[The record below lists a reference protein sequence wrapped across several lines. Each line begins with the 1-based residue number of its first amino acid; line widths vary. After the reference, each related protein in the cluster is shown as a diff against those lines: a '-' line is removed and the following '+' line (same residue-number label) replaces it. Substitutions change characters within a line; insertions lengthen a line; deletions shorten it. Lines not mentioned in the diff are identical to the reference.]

1 MSNKVVIDLDKLV
14 KPRTL
19 IDESRAKELVAGMI
33 RLSADEETEIPT
45 EWIEEYREIAER
57 YPVLKLEETADDTE
71 NPDDSGNSGN
81 SSNSS
86 NSGDSGNSGDTGN
99 DDSGNTDGSDN
110 TDNTDG
116 GGNNG

>member
-1 MSNKVVIDLDKLV
+1 MSNRVVIDFDKLV

-71 NPDDSGNSGN
+71 NPDDSG
-81 SSNSS
+81 
-86 NSGDSGNSGDTGN
+86 DSG
-99 DDSGNTDGSDN
+99 DSGNTDGSGN
-110 TDNTDG
+110 DG
-116 GGNNG
+116 SDDGTNDGGNNG

>member
-1 MSNKVVIDLDKLV
+1 MSNKIVIDLDKLV

-71 NPDDSGNSGN
+71 NPDDSGD
-81 SSNSS
+81 
-86 NSGDSGNSGDTGN
+86 SGDSGDSSDTGN
-99 DDSGNTDGSDN
+99 DDSGNTDGSGNDGSDN
-110 TDNTDG
+110 STDD

>member
-1 MSNKVVIDLDKLV
+1 MSNKIVIDLDKLV

-71 NPDDSGNSGN
+71 NPDDSGD
-81 SSNSS
+81 SS
-86 NSGDSGNSGDTGN
+86 DTGN
-99 DDSGNTDGSDN
+99 DDSGNTDGSGNDGSDDG
-110 TDNTDG
+110 TDDG
-116 GGNNG
+116 DSNG

>member
-1 MSNKVVIDLDKLV
+1 MSNRVIIDLDKLV

-57 YPVLKLEETADDTE
+57 YPVLKLEETADDTD
-71 NPDDSGNSGN
+71 NPDDSG
-81 SSNSS
+81 
-86 NSGDSGNSGDTGN
+86 DSGDTGN
-99 DDSGNTDGSDN
+99 DDSGNTDGSGN
-110 TDNTDG
+110 DG
-116 GGNNG
+116 SDDSTGDGGNNG

>member
-1 MSNKVVIDLDKLV
+1 MSNRVVIDLDKLV

-57 YPVLKLEETADDTE
+57 YPVLKLEETADDTD
-71 NPDDSGNSGN
+71 NPDDSGD
-81 SSNSS
+81 
-86 NSGDSGNSGDTGN
+86 SGDSGDTGN
-99 DDSGNTDGSDN
+99 DDSGNTDGTVNDGSDDS
-110 TDNTDG
+110 TDDG
-116 GGNNG
+116 GSNG

>member
-1 MSNKVVIDLDKLV
+1 MSNRVVIDLDKLV

-57 YPVLKLEETADDTE
+57 YPVLKLEETADDTD
-71 NPDDSGNSGN
+71 NPDDSGDSGN
-81 SSNSS
+81 S
-86 NSGDSGNSGDTGN
+86 GDSGDTGN
-99 DDSGNTDGSDN
+99 DDSGNTDGSGNDGSDDG
-110 TDNTDG
+110 TDDG
-116 GGNNG
+116 DSNG